1 MINKEYHYENNNPF
15 SRYFFIR
22 LRYAKSRC
30 CAPSERRWKHRNS
43 YFCKH
48 YNSFDLL
55 VTTHKVWINGL
66 IDKTIVQTDT
76 LKSLGSTTQV
86 VDDGF
91 GAAVKR
97 SMRKNYDIYI
107 TVK

>member
-1 MINKEYHYENNNPF
+1 MKTTILLAVIFLSGCAMQNQDVVRRPKEDGSIETVI
-15 SRYFFIR
+15 SV
-22 LRYAKSRC
+22 
-30 CAPSERRWKHRNS
+30 
-43 YFCKH
+43 KH